1 MSDASDLTSLGE
13 IEGRLSVDASSVLL
27 ERGSQL
33 QGDVTLTDG
42 AALTSR
48 GQTRGF

>member
-1 MSDASDLTSLGE
+1 MGS
-13 IEGRLSVDASSVLL
+13 LSVDASSVLL

-33 QGDVTLTDG
+33 QGDVILMDS

-48 GQTRGF
+48 GQTRGT

>member
-1 MSDASDLTSLGE
+1 MGNLSMDASN
-13 IEGRLSVDASSVLL
+13 ALL

-33 QGDVTLTDG
+33 QGDVTLAG
-42 AALTSR
+42 NAALTSR